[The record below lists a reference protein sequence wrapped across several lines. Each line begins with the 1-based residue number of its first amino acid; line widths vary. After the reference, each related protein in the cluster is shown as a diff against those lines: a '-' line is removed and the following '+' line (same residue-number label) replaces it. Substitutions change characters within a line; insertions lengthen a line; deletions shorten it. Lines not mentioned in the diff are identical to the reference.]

1 MNKIQKY
8 KDIKDI
14 SLEQIYAFIDEGDR
28 DDAPPEIIQYLDL
41 MDKIRGMALRVDRYG
56 SKDAIV
62 NHLIKVEELSRYL
75 ANKVYN
81 QAMEYF
87 YADVEISKNA
97 WLNIIA
103 GKMEKNISLSQNL
116 VKDVNDTAK
125 VNKMLMELKEVVME
139 LYENESD
146 IPEGAYDKMIKIY
159 TTSMSDL
166 GKKPQPKK
174 ELAEFIK
181 SLPNEI
187 SEKVKELAEQEA
199 GLKQLEF
206 LPDADPRKS

>member
-8 KDIKDI
+8 IDIKDI
-14 SLEQIYAFIDEGDR
+14 SLEQIYAFIDDGDP
-28 DDAPPEIIQYLDL
+28 DDAPSEIIQYLEL
-41 MDKIRGMALRVDRYG
+41 MDKVRGMHLRVDRYG
-56 SKDAIV
+56 GKDAIV
-62 NHLIKVEELSRYL
+62 NHLIKVEGISRYL

-87 YADVEISKNA
+87 YADIEISRNA

-103 GKMEKNISLSQNL
+103 GKMEKVSSFGMVQM
-116 VKDVNDTAK
+116 KDVSDAAK
-125 VNKMLMELKEVVME
+125 VNKMLVELKDVVMQ

-146 IPEGAYDKMIKIY
+146 IPDGAYDKMIKIY